1 MKMTEIK
8 NMAAALGVAVGRK
21 NKKDLVRAIQK
32 AEGNPECFVTGQ
44 SDTRGQDFCLWRS
57 DCN

>member
-1 MKMTEIK
+1 MTEIK
-8 NMAAALGVAVGRK
+8 NMAVSLDVPVGRK
-21 NKKDLVRAIQK
+21 NKKDLVRAIQR

-44 SDTRGQDFCLWRS
+44 SGACGQDSCLWRS